1 MIGCTKN
8 CFVMVSGLITGTLVL
23 TLSIFIICPGRC
35 CLISAGFS
43 TIGVGTFGVI
53 SIFVGITVE
62 LVSIAFCFIGIVA
75 SFLFSD
81 IAISF
86 AMSVGLITLIL
97 LLCSTLFF
105 CLISVSVFTS
115 EFFSSIG
122 LSSSFSS
129 IFFII
134 FGVLYSCFVS
144 SLVSLDVSFLV
155 SSSFLSTSVSIS
167 SPIDFVSDSFSLPS
181 SGSVSISM
189 TLYTSSKLVSPAIHL
204 PKASCNIVIVLFVY
218 TMSLNCSF
226 DNFVLFRAF
235 LISSSSSSTSWIA
248 IRPL

>member
-1 MIGCTKN
+1 
-8 CFVMVSGLITGTLVL
+8 MVSGLITGTLVL
-23 TLSIFIICPGRC
+23 TLSIFIICPGKC

-43 TIGVGTFGVI
+43 TIGVGSFGVI

-75 SFLFSD
+75 SFLFSLFSE

-144 SLVSLDVSFLV
+144 SLVSLDVSFFV

-218 TMSLNCSF
+218 TMSLNSSF

-235 LISSSSSSTSWIA
+235 LISSSNSSTSWIA